1 MGGYLMSLEL
11 NRRHFLGGSLL
22 IGGALATPTWAKKA
36 TRGISSSWTQ
46 IQAMLDATIAKKYVP
61 GVGAAIARGTD
72 QADFL
77 TAGSLAF
84 GDTTAITPDSLWRAY
99 SMTKPIT
106 GIAVMMLIEDG
117 KLRLDQNV
125 ADIIPAFAN
134 PKVLTDP
141 AKGLDSRAS
150 TTPVTIRALLTHTAG
165 IGYDIISTG
174 PLLDAYKKLGLR
186 SGMISR
192 RELPGF
198 PKPEYAPSLEEF
210 ANRLGSLPLIADPGV
225 KWSYSAGI
233 DLLGRVI
240 EVVSGMTFDAFL
252 KKRIFDPLGM
262 TSSFFQVAPADVK
275 RFTTN
280 HFALPTGP
288 FPIDPGNDSIFS
300 DKPPLIFGGSGLVSS
315 MRDYDRFLAML
326 MGEGALGQTQI
337 MGKLA
342 ANNAM
347 SNLVGPDTIM
357 ESFVTGQGFGAGGR
371 VTIKSG
377 PNGEGVGTYGWGGA
391 ASTIGWVD
399 RSRKIRASGWS
410 QIMTQGTQPFTTEFG
425 KTVYA
430 SL

>member
-1 MGGYLMSLEL
+1 MSLEL

-22 IGGALATPTWAKKA
+22 VGGLLSTPAWAKQA
-36 TRGISSSWTQ
+36 ARGITPSWTQ

-84 GDTTAITPDSLWRAY
+84 GDTTAITPDTLWRVY
-99 SMTKPIT
+99 SMTKPVT

-117 KLRLDQNV
+117 KLKLDQNV
-125 ADIIPAFAN
+125 ADILPAFAN

-141 AKGLDSRAS
+141 ANSLDARPSR
-150 TTPVTIRALLTHTAG
+150 TPITIRSLLTHTAG
-165 IGYDIISTG
+165 LGYSIITKG
-174 PLLDAYKKLGLR
+174 PLLDAYLKAGI
-186 SGMISR
+186 SPGSVSR
-192 RELPGF
+192 RELPGA
-198 PKPEYAPSLEEF
+198 PRTPAAPSLEEF
-210 ANRLGSLPLIADPGV
+210 ANRLGTLPLIADPGV
-225 KWSYSAGI
+225 KWSYSVSL

-240 EVVSGMTFDAFL
+240 EVVSGMPFDAFL
-252 KKRIFDPLGM
+252 KTRIFDPLGM
-262 TSSFFQVAPADVK
+262 TSTYFQVPASEVK
-275 RFTTN
+275 RLTTN
-280 HFALPTGP
+280 HFALPTGA
-288 FPIDPGNDSIFS
+288 FPIDAGPESVFL
-300 DKPPLIFGGSGLVSS
+300 DKPAFPFGGAGLVSS

-326 MGEGALGQTQI
+326 MGEGALGKTRI

-347 SNLVGPDTIM
+347 SNLVGPDTVM
-357 ESFVTGQGFGAGGR
+357 ESFATGQGFGAGGR
-371 VTIKSG
+371 VNIKSG
-377 PNGEGVGTYGWGGA
+377 PNGEGIGTFGWGGA

-399 RSRKIRASGWS
+399 RTRGIRASGWS